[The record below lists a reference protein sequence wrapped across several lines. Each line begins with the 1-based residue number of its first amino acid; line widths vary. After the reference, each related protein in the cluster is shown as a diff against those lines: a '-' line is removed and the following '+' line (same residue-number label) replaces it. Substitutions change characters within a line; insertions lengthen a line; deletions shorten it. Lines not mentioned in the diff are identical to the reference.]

1 MITYFTIWF
10 PTNVLLWYIPCMFSD
25 NCVCFEMDGKKMRA
39 RRSKKT
45 QELLAAAAEFEDIVR
60 SA

>member
-1 MITYFTIWF
+1 
-10 PTNVLLWYIPCMFSD
+10 MFSD

-45 QELLAAAAEFEDIVR
+45 QELLAAEAEFEDIVR